1 MKKNNDTQNEELV
14 AVKVWDWQTRVLHW
28 LNALLVISLVLLILG
43 YEGLEEMGRDDLAE
57 RFEELHAYFGGFFAV
72 TFTLRVIWA
81 FMGNKYARWSDIV
94 PYTKEKIT
102 ALKENI
108 KWFLSGFKNKAPLV
122 VGHNPVASLLY
133 IALFFVLLAQIVT
146 GLLLAGIEFDMFPGN
161 LITGGLG
168 EHAVEEI
175 EEVAEEIHEFG
186 LWFVIGFFIFHM
198 GGLLIHHLF
207 DRGGLLAS
215 MIHGKKYFRKEDLE
229 L

>member
-1 MKKNNDTQNEELV
+1 MAVNVWELQNR
-14 AVKVWDWQTRVLHW
+14 ALHW
-28 LNALLVISLVLLILG
+28 LKALLVISLVLLILG

-94 PYTKEKIT
+94 PYTKEKIV
-102 ALKENI
+102 ALTENI
-108 KWFLSGFKNKAPLV
+108 SWFLSGFKNKAPLV

-168 EHAVEEI
+168 EHAIEEI

-198 GGLLIHHLF
+198 GGLLIHYLF

-215 MIHGKKYFRKEDLE
+215 MLHGKKYFSKKDLE